1 MAFKGTLV
9 FFLTCQLNICCVM
22 AAECTTAII
31 ASVFGTIGSLVVIA
45 LVAVAIWYYCKQRQS
60 ASLSSTSSADS
71 VSDPGF
77 SFGGKTKGG
86 QIGLDGNGTPM
97 TFSDHYSEKAPSVA
111 YNTSGVVNPAFSHS
125 RDVVLDI
132 PPGDDGEVKIDMDGG
147 ASIKPPDYN
156 KNVNIGGE
164 GESRIRKPSGSSDVK
179 LDMDWDSRH
188 DDVLPSTSGHAL
200 DLPGIKPPG
209 SGSGLQGADVD
220 VTVMGASYPK
230 YDDGAVGEIG
240 LETREVFLERPGRG
254 GFGLL
259 IARDKTLPPPALFI
273 REVTPGGI
281 AAKTGFVDKGDKI
294 IGINGVSIE
303 GMPHE
308 KAMELL
314 RDDTRPLLNLRLSKN
329 AMNMEKGGFLDVPG
343 GSIEESCSVDAAPS
357 VEASPPTVQ
366 FETVQGDAPTL
377 GQMGLTV
384 TEPNVGTT
392 KAPLDLSEGN
402 LDMRVS
408 GPNGL
413 SSTDIRGPSVGVANL
428 PSKRKKSAKCL
439 SCTSSGDVDEP
450 YGKRSGKQEINLDG
464 SDVTISGKGKMTD
477 FESNGSD
484 VNNAEKPKTDLE
496 VNSSRPERYLSNDG
510 MHSLSAGVD
519 KPSNN
524 KKIGNCFSCVGGTK
538 HEEPY
543 RKRRGKPDLDI
554 DENSGSI
561 ELKTGQKF
569 DLSGSGPNIP
579 GTESEV
585 KTRKL
590 GFGASSS
597 ASDLDVED
605 SNLDIKASKPDV
617 ELDVNAPDIT
627 SPKAKSD
634 VDYSTGN
641 VRDLKEPS
649 AQLNLPPSK
658 RKHSNCFTCS
668 GIGDKDEP
676 YRKSQGNTGYALDG
690 SKFDAAMEMKDVS
703 GPTIGTS
710 RADSDAPDA
719 EIKASMAAHD
729 VGLSTGQPRKQ
740 EKKGNEPSADLGLRS
755 SNKKRENCFSCAGG
769 VEKDEPYTTTRGETS
784 FHLNEPDVDESIHPS
799 GSNADISGPNVDNQ
813 GLKIN
818 VDKPDLE
825 IDEQNL
831 DLPKPQVNMH
841 GEKPRV
847 QGFKTDASGPGSYF
861 SGSNVDTSAGMSGLE
876 FDISENKPVVAN
888 GEDMEISARESTA
901 AVNANLPEIDAHGEM
916 IKADYPLEMGPPS
929 VKKRRAK
936 CFSCVGGVEKDEPY
950 KTTRGQT
957 TLDFNGSEVD
967 GSIRPRAIHS
977 GVSVPKGD
985 TSQLRMKATQPDFE
999 INQLNTDLSG
1009 PHIDIRG
1016 PNSGVSKP
1024 DFDVNRPS
1032 LDISAGTSG
1041 PELDIP
1047 GSRPI
1052 DENGEELDFV
1062 TGPPK
1067 AAVNA
1072 NLDAPKASTKTEF
1085 LGLDFESPAGQLRG
1099 SKATVDRPS
1108 AEFGLPSRK
1117 KMGANCFSCT
1127 GGAEK
1132 DEPYKTAKGQT
1143 SFDLKGPELDGSMRP
1158 VDIDAGVSE
1167 PEVSAIG
1174 PKMTVAK
1181 SDNEIDQLNADF
1193 SVPGI
1198 GKQRPHNGVSELDFD
1213 GSQPDLDFSLEKSGP
1228 NLNIVNNRE
1237 DFEISGSR
1245 PEAALNA
1252 KLPEI
1257 DQPEARV
1264 KTDFSGPDLDFPAGQ
1279 SQGQKGTVHEP
1290 SAQLGVPSLKR
1301 KRANCFSCAGSAE
1314 KDEPYKTATGQ
1325 TTFDLRG
1332 PDVRESVQPITVR
1345 PGVSGPNVNVE
1356 GGLNVN
1362 AAKPDFEID
1371 QGKSDLAGP
1380 QIDVEEPNFDA
1391 LGPKTFVTGPE
1402 VDVAGSN
1409 VDLPARISGPEY
1421 DIPEK
1426 KPVSANGDNLKISA
1440 REPRAAVNANLP
1452 EIDAP
1457 EASIEADYSATDF
1470 DLPSGPLKGPKPTV
1484 KKQSAELV
1492 FPSTKKKRA
1501 NCFSC
1506 AGGAEKDEPYKTTR
1520 EQTAFDLNGPEIDG
1534 SIQPTAV
1541 HSGIS
1546 GPKGDANALKKV
1558 DIVKPDFESDSPNPA
1573 FSGPGVD
1580 IRGPN
1585 NDISRPDLGVSE
1597 PNLDISAGA
1606 LEAGLGSQPAVKNGG
1621 ELEISTRRPKADLDA
1636 NLPEIDA
1643 PEGRIKTDFSGPGF
1657 DSSAGKFRS
1666 QNEAVHKPPAEFG
1679 LPSTKKKRAN
1689 CFSCAGGAEK
1699 DEPYKTTR
1707 GQTAFDLNGPEVDGS
1722 MQPTTVLS
1730 GVSGPKGDV
1739 TGLKIDISKPDF
1751 ESDSPNPAFSGPGVD
1766 IRGPNNGI
1774 SRPDFG
1780 VSEPNLDISAEAL
1793 EAGLGSQPAV
1803 KNGEELEISTR
1814 RPKADLDANLP
1825 EIDAP
1830 EGRIKTDFSG
1840 PGFDSSA
1847 GKFRSQNET
1856 VHKPPAEFGLPSTK
1870 KKRANCFSCAGGAEK
1885 DEPYK
1890 TTRGQTAF
1898 DLNGPEVDGSM
1909 QPTTVL
1915 SGVSGPKDDATGLK
1929 IDIAKP
1935 DFESNRPN
1943 PAFSG
1948 PGDDIRGPNIGIS
1961 RPDVF
1966 ISEPNLDISA
1976 GPSGEGQEST
1986 PAVKNGGEL
1995 EISTRRPKAYLDAN
2009 LPEIDAPEASINT
2022 DFSGPGF
2029 DSSAGKHRSQKET
2042 VHKLSTELGLP
2053 STKKRGANCFS
2064 CAGGADKDE
2073 PYKTAK
2079 RETGFDIKGPEFNGF
2094 KQPGAMSVGM
2104 NNPKVD
2110 SEIEEL
2116 SSDFSGP
2123 DVDADVPR
2131 FRGSNP
2137 DLTQLKIR
2145 ETGAGVSA
2153 SYSSGTK
2160 MDVSEPNIDVQVPK
2174 IGFDEVD
2181 NNVNGAGPK
2190 VSGREFDFAGPKYMQ
2205 AGKADVRLDASV
2217 RTPKGKSLTK
2227 MSAPDDPDGEV
2238 RDPKASADMAA
2249 AELSPPSGTV
2259 KGANCFSCAGSLDK
2273 DEPYRKTK
2281 GKYEFSL
2288 QGPYAGMEE
2297 SSFVAGTFPSTSG
2310 GTNLHPPTFESTPSK
2325 IELPSGSTELDLKTH
2340 QLDFPKDVENGT
2352 IEVRG
2357 PTFSHKS
2364 PEIPGASTGK
2374 DEIEFGTWR
2383 QDTDTHISLGEADW
2397 GFSNLNILGPKET
2410 IDLDFNLPDTDLPA
2424 LKPSVDETKFDNDA
2438 PKAQFNA
2445 NMPDIGVS
2453 TKKTN
2458 VECGIDELDNNVRGP
2473 DPDLSG
2479 LDVPTTRPSLAVNR
2493 SDMDIPDIPV
2503 GDLSYEANMPHL
2515 NSSGKE
2521 IDIGLNLDGLEKERS
2536 NGRLDIDANP
2546 PGVSIPERKSSLQV
2560 KGLDMEKTDLDYDLD
2575 ISEGKAPFDW
2585 KLNKSTTN
2593 FTGPD
2598 TTLELDTEPL
2608 DGKIITAN
2616 DSNLQLQSTPEP
2628 RPFVDY
2634 QEPRSLQRYDEI
2646 RPDMEL
2652 RLMSPSPSEKP
2663 VFSSDLDSRM
2673 DTENSGK
2680 RMSLIKVEENIVLC
2694 SASLKED
2701 DTRMQK
2707 RTLTLDRE
2715 INQKIEIEFPEG
2727 KGFNEK
2733 GKSSTSSSSST
2744 SSDSDSGT
2752 EDKPKKKKKFRLF
2765 KAFRK
2770 GSTSSTSSKGGETKE
2785 KGKGRKSS
2793 TSSSSSVDNKKN
2805 AKDPLRNYAL
2815 SGKVTGKE
2823 NADLFSSLED
2833 PKVVCHK
2840 DLPKIENSGR
2850 SPSDSVQY
2858 NDEKKGQDLPA
2869 AEVTMRST
2877 ELPETNITLDPH
2889 TLHTPSLLVSNLVM
2903 DQEDF
2908 PETKDLNRSSSS
2920 SNSSDGGEHNDEEK
2934 AQDLPAPK
2942 LKFMS
2947 STQLPQKDISFEA
2960 GTALNPSVQGKLDEV
2975 HESRISTSSSSSDEE
2990 SDKMSDA
2997 EVDKEKSKRKKKK
3010 WRLFKSLRK
3019 DSTSSESSKEDGTE
3033 TKQHESKKASSTSS
3047 SSSSD
3052 ENERKEDQ
3060 VRKNFHF
3067 VTPINND
3074 LGDSRS
3080 SYGVSEPVKYNL
3092 EHIAIPTTYF
3102 ASAEK
3107 KEPEQVPTGIP
3118 TVLSFTVNQETELK
3132 QQESSGSSS
3141 SDEEAPELSVENSK
3155 ASMLYQVEYL
3165 NNHQKYIIEPHEDF
3179 AGPAAHYQEDGAG
3192 MGVPSVESR
3201 YPGSLNRG
3209 QTERKSSTSSSSSS
3223 DKEVSERKHSPS
3235 THDNRP
3241 SSQATVDEHPVI
3253 VVYRSF
3259 KRPEFDNVGTTI
3271 DDHHEQQNVDIQH
3284 SELQDEGPYHLEYP
3298 LKNPSNEKVSDYHVK
3313 EDDITPVVKFKPN
3326 ISVEIAPQDNANV
3339 DGGGREDFVSTTK
3352 EGHASPTWDLKSHTY
3367 QTVYHVTPPE
3377 KPVIHGESFEIPEV
3391 MPTVVRRS
3399 TKRILHDDDQEE
3411 DCPFVSINMDV
3422 ELSEAANDFQLEY
3435 PETNDVFATNEKV
3448 SDNHVQQDDITPVVK
3463 FKPNISVEI
3472 APHDN
3477 AKVDGGNREDFV
3489 STAKEGHASP
3499 TWDLKS
3505 HSYETVYH
3513 VTAPEKPDVIHG
3525 ESFEIPEVMP
3535 TVVQRST
3542 KRILH
3547 DDDQE
3552 EDCPFVSINMD
3563 AELSEAANDFQL
3575 EYPETNDVFATNEKV
3590 SDNHVQQDDITPVV
3604 KFKPNISVEIAPH
3617 DNAKVDGGNREDFVS
3632 TAKEGHASPT
3642 WDLKSHTYQTV
3653 YHVTAPEKPDVIHG
3667 ESFEIPEVMP
3677 TVVRRSTKRILH
3689 DDDQE
3694 EDCPFVA
3701 INMDAELSE
3710 AANDFQL
3717 EYPETNDVF
3726 TTNEKV
3732 SDNHVQQDDITPV
3745 VKFKPNISVEIA
3757 PHEIAK
3763 VDGGNREDFVS
3774 SAKEGHASPTWDL
3787 KSHTFETVYNVTAP
3801 EKPVIHGESFEIPEV
3816 MPTVVQ
3822 RSTKRILYDDDQE
3835 EDCPFVSINTAVE
3848 LSEATH
3854 DFQLEYPETN
3864 DVFTT
3869 NAHALKMTD
3878 DEWIVS
3884 HAFEK
3889 DKPDITALK
3898 ASFDQPKEERRPRTN
3913 STRSEDDKATTPT
3926 ENSYNDSTR
3935 RRSNS
3940 NSRLWELMQGYLIE
3954 TPVMDDDEN
3963 ETDSE
3968 KTEEPK
3974 AKEIVHEEKVHE
3986 EKDNSESKLER
3997 TVFHVSLKP
4006 TKFETVSV
4014 PVQISDL
4021 NEPTNDNITPT
4032 FESDA
4037 SQVKARNLEF
4047 HNDDDDP
4054 WMRHYSKGLQKGQ
4067 QYSSSAKSPEKEL
4080 SSTQNRGLSL
4090 SKVPHV
4096 KELRPSARKDR
4107 PSYSSE
4113 SRIQTGQVVFRVGT
4127 EKSQDEK
4134 SNQEP
4139 GRASVSSLRSF
4150 WDK

>member
-1 MAFKGTLV
+1 MCLYHLF
-9 FFLTCQLNICCVM
+9 
-22 AAECTTAII
+22 
-31 ASVFGTIGSLVVIA
+31 
-45 LVAVAIWYYCKQRQS
+45 
-60 ASLSSTSSADS
+60 LSS
-71 VSDPGF
+71 
-77 SFGGKTKGG
+77 
-86 QIGLDGNGTPM
+86 
-97 TFSDHYSEKAPSVA
+97 
-111 YNTSGVVNPAFSHS
+111 
-125 RDVVLDI
+125 
-132 PPGDDGEVKIDMDGG
+132 
-147 ASIKPPDYN
+147 
-156 KNVNIGGE
+156 
-164 GESRIRKPSGSSDVK
+164 
-179 LDMDWDSRH
+179 
-188 DDVLPSTSGHAL
+188 HA
-200 DLPGIKPPG
+200 
-209 SGSGLQGADVD
+209 
-220 VTVMGASYPK
+220 
-230 YDDGAVGEIG
+230 
-240 LETREVFLERPGRG
+240 
-254 GFGLL
+254 
-259 IARDKTLPPPALFI
+259 
-273 REVTPGGI
+273 
-281 AAKTGFVDKGDKI
+281 
-294 IGINGVSIE
+294 
-303 GMPHE
+303 
-308 KAMELL
+308 
-314 RDDTRPLLNLRLSKN
+314 
-329 AMNMEKGGFLDVPG
+329 GGFLDLPG

-377 GQMGLTV
+377 GQMGVTV
-384 TEPNVGTT
+384 TKPNVGTT

-408 GPNGL
+408 GANGL
-413 SSTDIRGPSVGVANL
+413 SSTDIRGRSVGVANL
-428 PSKRKKSAKCL
+428 PSKRKKSANCL

-464 SDVTISGKGKMTD
+464 SDVTISGKGKMTG

-484 VNNAEKPKTDLE
+484 LNNAEKPKTDLE

-538 HEEPY
+538 QEEPY

-554 DENSGSI
+554 DGNSGSI

-569 DLSGSGPNIP
+569 DLSASGPNIP

-585 KTRKL
+585 KMRKL

-597 ASDLDVED
+597 ASDFDVEN
-605 SNLDIKASKPDV
+605 SNLDIKASKPEV

-634 VDYSTGN
+634 VYYSTGN

-658 RKHSNCFTCS
+658 RKHRNCFTCS

-799 GSNADISGPNVDNQ
+799 GSNADICGPNDDNQ

-831 DLPKPQVNMH
+831 DLPKPQVHMY

-847 QGFKTDASGPGSYF
+847 QGSKTGASGPGSYF

-901 AVNANLPEIDAHGEM
+901 AVNANLPEINAHGGM
-916 IKADYPLEMGPPS
+916 IKADYPVEMGPPS

-967 GSIRPRAIHS
+967 GSIRPRAVHS
-977 GVSVPKGD
+977 GVSIPKGD

-1009 PHIDIRG
+1009 PHIDNRG
-1016 PNSGVSKP
+1016 PNSEVSKP
-1024 DFDVNRPS
+1024 DFDVNRPG

-1072 NLDAPKASTKTEF
+1072 NLD
-1085 LGLDFESPAGQLRG
+1085 ESPAGQLRG

-1117 KMGANCFSCT
+1117 KMGANCFSCA

-1143 SFDLKGPELDGSMRP
+1143 SFDLKGPELDRSMRP

-1174 PKMTVAK
+1174 PKMNVAK

-1345 PGVSGPNVNVE
+1345 PDVSGPNVNVE
-1356 GGLNVN
+1356 GGLSVN
-1362 AAKPDFEID
+1362 AAKPNFEID

-1380 QIDVEEPNFDA
+1380 QIDVKEPNFDA

-1409 VDLPARISGPEY
+1409 VDLPARISGPEF

-1426 KPVSANGDNLKISA
+1426 KPVRANGDNLKISA

-1452 EIDAP
+1452 EIEAP
-1457 EASIEADYSATDF
+1457 EASIEADYSTTDF

-1492 FPSTKKKRA
+1492 FPSTKKNRA

-1546 GPKGDANALKKV
+1546 GPKGDANGLKKI
-1558 DIVKPDFESDSPNPA
+1558 DIVKPDFESDRPNPA

-1580 IRGPN
+1580 IHGPH

-1636 NLPEIDA
+1636 NLPEI
-1643 PEGRIKTDFSGPGF
+1643 E
-1657 DSSAGKFRS
+1657 
-1666 QNEAVHKPPAEFG
+1666 
-1679 LPSTKKKRAN
+1679 
-1689 CFSCAGGAEK
+1689 
-1699 DEPYKTTR
+1699 
-1707 GQTAFDLNGPEVDGS
+1707 
-1722 MQPTTVLS
+1722 
-1730 GVSGPKGDV
+1730 
-1739 TGLKIDISKPDF
+1739 
-1751 ESDSPNPAFSGPGVD
+1751 
-1766 IRGPNNGI
+1766 
-1774 SRPDFG
+1774 
-1780 VSEPNLDISAEAL
+1780 
-1793 EAGLGSQPAV
+1793 
-1803 KNGEELEISTR
+1803 
-1814 RPKADLDANLP
+1814 
-1825 EIDAP
+1825 AP

-1909 QPTTVL
+1909 QPTTGLSGVSGPKGDANGLKIDIAKPDFESDSPNPAFSRPGVDIRGPNNGISRPDCGVSEPNLDISAEALEAGLGSQPAVKNGGELEISTRRPKADLDAYLPEIDAPVGRIKTDFSGPGFDSSAGKFRSQNETVHKPPAEFGLSSTKKKRANCFSCAGGAEKDEPYKTTRGQTAFDLNGPEVDGSMQPTTVL
-1915 SGVSGPKDDATGLK
+1915 SGVCGPKDDATGLK

-1935 DFESNRPN
+1935 DFESDRPN

-2009 LPEIDAPEASINT
+2009 LPEIDAPEASVNT

-2073 PYKTAK
+2073 PYKTTK
-2079 RETGFDIKGPEFNGF
+2079 RETGFDIKGPEFDGF

-2104 NNPKVD
+2104 NNAKVD
-2110 SEIEEL
+2110 SQIEEL

-2238 RDPKASADMAA
+2238 RDPKASADMPA
-2249 AELSPPSGTV
+2249 AELSPPSGKV

-2288 QGPYAGMEE
+2288 QGPNAGMEE

-2310 GTNLHPPTFESTPSK
+2310 GTNLDLPTFESTPSK

-2374 DEIEFGTWR
+2374 DEIEFGTGR

-2503 GDLSYEANMPHL
+2503 GGLSYEANMPHL

-2536 NGRLDIDANP
+2536 NGRLEIDANP

-2560 KGLDMEKTDLDYDLD
+2560 KGLDMEKTELDYDVD

-2663 VFSSDLDSRM
+2663 VFTSDIDSRV

-2701 DTRMQK
+2701 DTRTQK

-2733 GKSSTSSSSST
+2733 GKSSTSSSTST

-2805 AKDPLRNYAL
+2805 AKDPLSNYAL

-2823 NADLFSSLED
+2823 SADLFSSLED

-2840 DLPKIENSGR
+2840 DLPKIENSRR

-2858 NDEKKGQDLPA
+2858 KDEKKGQDLPA

-2908 PETKDLNRSSSS
+2908 PETKGLNRSSSS

-2934 AQDLPAPK
+2934 AQDLPASK

-2947 STQLPQKDISFEA
+2947 STELPQKDISFEA

-3033 TKQHESKKASSTSS
+3033 TKKHENKKASSTSS

-3052 ENERKEDQ
+3052 ENESKEDQ
-3060 VRKNFHF
+3060 LRKNFHF

-3074 LGDSRS
+3074 LGDSKS
-3080 SYGVSEPVKYNL
+3080 SCGVSEPVKYNL
-3092 EHIAIPTTYF
+3092 ERIAIPTTYF

-3155 ASMLYQVEYL
+3155 VSLLYQVEYL
-3165 NNHQKYIIEPHEDF
+3165 NNHQKYTTEPHEDF

-3235 THDNRP
+3235 PHDNRP

-3271 DDHHEQQNVDIQH
+3271 NDHYEQQNVDIQH

-3298 LKNPSNEKVSDYHVK
+3298 FKIPSNEKVSDYHVK

-3367 QTVYHVTPPE
+3367 QTVYHVTAPE
-3377 KPVIHGESFEIPEV
+3377 KPGIYGESFEIPEV

-3411 DCPFVSINMDV
+3411 DCPSVAINMDV

-3472 APHDN
+3472 APHEI
-3477 AKVDGGNREDFV
+3477 AKVDGGNQEDFV
-3489 STAKEGHASP
+3489 STA
-3499 TWDLKS
+3499 
-3505 HSYETVYH
+3505 
-3513 VTAPEKPDVIHG
+3513 
-3525 ESFEIPEVMP
+3525 
-3535 TVVQRST
+3535 
-3542 KRILH
+3542 
-3547 DDDQE
+3547 
-3552 EDCPFVSINMD
+3552 N
-3563 AELSEAANDFQL
+3563 
-3575 EYPETNDVFATNEKV
+3575 
-3590 SDNHVQQDDITPVV
+3590 
-3604 KFKPNISVEIAPH
+3604 
-3617 DNAKVDGGNREDFVS
+3617 
-3632 TAKEGHASPT
+3632 EGHASPT
-3642 WDLKSHTYQTV
+3642 WDLKSHTYETV
-3653 YHVTAPEKPDVIHG
+3653 YHVTAPEKPGIYG

-3694 EDCPFVA
+3694 EDCPSVA
-3701 INMDAELSE
+3701 INMDVELSE

-3717 EYPETNDVF
+3717 EYPKTNDVF
-3726 TTNEKV
+3726 ATNEKV

-3774 SAKEGHASPTWDL
+3774 TAKEGHASPTWDL

-3801 EKPVIHGESFEIPEV
+3801 EKPVIHGESFEISEV
-3816 MPTVVQ
+3816 MPPVVR

-3848 LSEATH
+3848 LREATH
-3854 DFQLEYPETN
+3854 DFQLEYPETD

-3898 ASFDQPKEERRPRTN
+3898 ASFDQPKEESRPRTN

-3926 ENSYNDSTR
+3926 EKSYNDSTR

-3974 AKEIVHEEKVHE
+3974 AKEIVNE

-4113 SRIQTGQVVFRVGT
+4113 SRIQTGQVVFRVST